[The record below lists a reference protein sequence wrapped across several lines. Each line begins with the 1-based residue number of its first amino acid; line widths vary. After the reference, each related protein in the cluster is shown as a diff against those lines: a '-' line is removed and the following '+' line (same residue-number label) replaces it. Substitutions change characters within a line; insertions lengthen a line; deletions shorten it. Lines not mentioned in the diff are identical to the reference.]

1 METKDIIKK
10 YEDELA
16 KKQQYLKLAQHHNSY
31 MTCAKTQIEID
42 MIKQFLQT
50 LKQK

>member
-1 METKDIIKK
+1 METKEIIKK

-31 MTCAKTQIEID
+31 MQSAKIQIEID
-42 MIKQFLQT
+42 MIKQFLET